1 MNDERVRNELEEQ
14 SSLFVSTAGILVL
27 FALFLTA
34 ACQQAA
40 LLTVILFFAFL
51 TALTSR
57 LWGHFS
63 LRRLC
68 LFLDGTSCR
77 TFPGSP
83 VSFDVR
89 ISNEKMLPLLWLET
103 VLPSPPEG
111 MFDMRES
118 HVGRFTWLMP
128 HQTLAWKCEWKGI
141 RRGIYRIP
149 QVTLL
154 SGDGFG
160 LSVQSE
166 DRTPENLLTFV
177 VYPQVFP
184 VNTNPFL
191 RLTSEVS
198 YGSRG
203 YQEDLTLLKNIRGYR
218 PGDPGKKINWRM
230 LARTQKLN
238 VNLYEEILPK
248 SVTFL
253 IDLLSFAEYKSF
265 EKDGGTV
272 EILDKTHLE
281 ELEEM
286 LSLTASCILALS
298 EKKAQMGL
306 VLPMIGYREHTEI
319 RKRLPGDTLIFPN
332 EPEEMVPE
340 LLTALSGISYSGE
353 KRFFDNREISAASG
367 RMGEIFVTAYSPETL
382 SCLKTLD
389 VFPENRVSLL
399 VFDKKD
405 KPGMFRRYSLA
416 ELKKER

>member
-1 MNDERVRNELEEQ
+1 MNDESLRNELEEQ

-27 FALFLTA
+27 SALFLTA
-34 ACQQAA
+34 ACHQAA

-57 LWGHFS
+57 IWGHFS
-63 LRRLC
+63 LNRLR

-77 TFPGSP
+77 AFPGSP
-83 VSFDVR
+83 VSFTVR
-89 ISNEKMLPLLWLET
+89 VLNDKWLPLLWLET

-128 HQTLAWKCEWKGI
+128 RQMLSWNCEWQGV

-149 QVTLL
+149 QVSLL

-160 LSVQSE
+160 LSVQSGE
-166 DRTPENLLTFV
+166 SVPENPLTFV
-177 VYPQVFP
+177 IYPAVFP
-184 VNTNPFL
+184 VKTGPFI

-203 YQEDLTLLKNIRGYR
+203 YQEDLTLLKNIRSYR
-218 PGDPGKKINWRM
+218 PGDPGKRINWRM

-253 IDLLSFAEYKSF
+253 IDLLSFAEYRSF

-272 EILDKTHLE
+272 ELLEKTYLQE
-281 ELEEM
+281 MEEM
-286 LSLTASCILALS
+286 ISLTASCILALS

-306 VLPMIGYREHTEI
+306 VLPMTGIREHTEI
-319 RKRLPGDTLIFPN
+319 RKRLPGEALVFPD
-332 EPEEMVPE
+332 EPDGMVPE
-340 LLTALSGISYSGE
+340 LLTALSGISYGGE
-353 KRFFDNREISAASG
+353 KRFFDDREIGAVSG
-367 RMGEIFVTAYSPETL
+367 RMGEIFVAAYSPETVT
-382 SCLKTLD
+382 CLKTLD
-389 VFPENRVSLL
+389 LFPESRVSLL
-399 VFDKKD
+399 VFDKSKEA
-405 KPGMFRRYSLA
+405 GTFRCYSLS